1 MTSSLMI
8 KSVRGYFKPGFHR
21 RFAAWLAA
29 MVLAL
34 AAPASAADPSS
45 APNLESEP
53 PKFGLQSFSDW
64 WNGKK
69 ATGNWFGVRDALED
83 NGLTLNGTWRGIY
96 FGIVSSENGSG
107 NAFTQELTFGARLDF
122 AKLTR
127 IQTLE
132 GLAAFGEVRWREPGS
147 SAFPNEFI
155 DASGFFN
162 PSRYAGGVGWRMM
175 NFGLTYTTPELFGAK
190 EFLTLTGGWL
200 QPQKEFIDQP
210 LARLFVN
217 SAMASSEGLGGNIPF
232 TSSFSTWG
240 GTIQVKPVNWH
251 YAKLGLFMSYPNG
264 TDPLNNGL
272 MFQGISGENGLFAI
286 GETGFTPKIGS
297 AKLPGRYAF
306 GGYYYGEDN
315 EEYGTSKY
323 GFYWQ
328 ADQMVLREPSPNADK
343 LSEQGL
349 RVFSLFV
356 ATPAYNNRYPFYFQ
370 GGLVYE
376 GLLPSRDKDQLLAS
390 VGYGEYSPDTQP
402 GKTSTTFLEAGY
414 RVKLNN
420 WAFVQ
425 PFAQYIAQP
434 RGNTSVA
441 NGAILGVFMGVDF

>member
-1 MTSSLMI
+1 MI
-8 KSVRGYFKPGFHR
+8 KSVMIMFVQGCQLKCLGGSFPALLVAFAWASLASSAAAQNQAKSAASIPSKPPTGTL
-21 RFAAWLAA
+21 AAWW
-29 MVLAL
+29 
-34 AAPASAADPSS
+34 D
-45 APNLESEP
+45 
-53 PKFGLQSFSDW
+53 
-64 WNGKK
+64 GKK
-69 ATGNWFGVRDALED
+69 ATGDWFGVRDALEE

-107 NAFTQELTFGARLDF
+107 NAFTQELAFGARLDF

-127 IQTLE
+127 IQTLQ

-147 SAFPNEFI
+147 AAFPNEFI

-190 EFLTLTGGWL
+190 DFLTLTGGWL

-232 TSSFSTWG
+232 TSSSSTWG
-240 GTIQVKPVNWH
+240 GTIQVKPVDWH
-251 YAKLGLFMSYPNG
+251 YTKFGLFMSYPNA
-264 TDPLNNGL
+264 TDPMNNGL
-272 MFQGISGENGLFAI
+272 MFQGISGENGLFVI

-328 ADQMVLREPSPNADK
+328 ADQMVFREPPLNADK

-349 RVFSLFV
+349 RLFSLFV

-376 GLLPSRDKDQLLAS
+376 GLIPSRDKDQLLAS
-390 VGYGEYSPDTQP
+390 VGYGQYSPEIQP
-402 GKTSTTFLEAGY
+402 DRTSTTFLEAGY
-414 RVKLNN
+414 RVKINN

-434 RGNTSVA
+434 KGNTSVA